1 MQSHHP
7 ISVTS
12 DPSRTSSSY
21 TTDDGSASEFSSD
34 HAERRLTMRIL
45 SSRIKPPRKKQISV
59 SVVKE
64 LERGLGTKIDF
75 DSAEEIEDLVVS
87 EPEPTPKRSP
97 IEDLASAPW
106 KKRQTVATMPFKS
119 SERPTSTRS
128 CMKPS
133 SASGKHIPGPPAI
146 PLPPPP
152 PSSSLTISAL
162 PSVPPIPP
170 SSRRHSAASNRVTI
184 TRPRAHTIPSVVP
197 TSPGTRSSS
206 GKTKAKHPPLP
217 PQDKHSQDPDDP
229 ESLRE
234 ALRLQRARF
243 DDLAAYLLTITEKH
257 AVEKVILM
265 KKIDTLEREAR
276 KTGRELKGLRYL
288 VMNGTGSGVF
298 NGTSTLPSGSSSR
311 ATTPIHFQGS
321 EDGTDGPLSTGA
333 ISTPADG
340 KSTKRGHRTPDSLS
354 PDVSRPTS
362 LTVPPADGK
371 FGWVPDFPGS
381 DAYMLSNIERR
392 SSASSFSSI
401 ITSPAS
407 STSSLPLPNLTAS
420 STLSAIPEARTP
432 SPECHRDPEVAAA
445 ILAAERQRE
454 KEERRASRALR
465 RLSSSSSASS
475 TSAASSAYAANL
487 KRGRPPSIA
496 QVLGVSSSMEDVLEK
511 LRPFATPVK
520 PSNN

>member
-1 MQSHHP
+1 MQSRHP

-12 DPSRTSSSY
+12 NPSRTSSSY
-21 TTDDGSASEFSSD
+21 NTDDGSASEFSSD

-97 IEDLASAPW
+97 IEDPVSAPW

-133 SASGKHIPGPPAI
+133 SASGNHIPGPPAI

-152 PSSSLTISAL
+152 PPSSSLTISTL

-170 SSRRHSAASNRVTI
+170 SSRRRSTASNRVTI

-197 TSPGTRSSS
+197 TSTGTHSSS
-206 GKTKAKHPPLP
+206 AKAKAKHPPSP
-217 PQDKHSQDPDDP
+217 PQEKHSQDPDDP

-234 ALRLQRARF
+234 ALKLQRARF

-321 EDGTDGPLSTGA
+321 EDGTDGPLST
-333 ISTPADG
+333 DG

-371 FGWVPDFPGS
+371 FGWMPDFPGS
-381 DAYMLSNIERR
+381 DAYILSNIEKR

-432 SPECHRDPEVAAA
+432 SPECRRDPEVAAA

-465 RLSSSSSASS
+465 RLSSSSSNSS